1 MIQFTGKKN
10 WKISATFFP
19 NSEKDLLNSVRGKP
33 DDIKNSDGSCIQIGF
48 HYYRMNINY
57 LKML

>member
-33 DDIKNSDGSCIQIGF
+33 DDIKIVMGRVSKLGFIIIG
-48 HYYRMNINY
+48 
-57 LKML
+57 

>member
-19 NSEKDLLNSVRGKP
+19 NSEKQDLLNSVGGKP
-33 DDIKNSDGSCIQIGF
+33 DDIKIVMGRVSKLGF
-48 HYYRMNINY
+48 NIR
-57 LKML
+57 LVIT